1 MFGISFIELIIV
13 LVFAIIL
20 INPKEYKEIF
30 RFISNLHRHLKFIY
44 QDCVNEIDS
53 IKSTANL
60 EEIKDNIEKEID
72 DAEEQIQKIV
82 GDDGKL
88 YDSYDISDML
98 KENEAKKQK

>member
-30 RFISNLHRHLKFIY
+30 RFISNLHRYLKAIY